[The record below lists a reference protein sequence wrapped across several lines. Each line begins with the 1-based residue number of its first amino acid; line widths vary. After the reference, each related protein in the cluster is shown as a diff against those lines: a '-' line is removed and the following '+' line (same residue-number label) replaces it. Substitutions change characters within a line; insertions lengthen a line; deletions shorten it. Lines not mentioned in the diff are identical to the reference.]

1 MEIREMKIDDLAP
14 VYHLGEKLFTS
25 ERHSNLYRTWSES
38 EVTSMFLSSP
48 QLSLVAEE
56 DGRVAG
62 FLLGTI
68 IQKPRTAW
76 NYGHLV
82 WLGVDPSW
90 QRGGI
95 GRKLYEYFKDIMTD
109 EGIRILIVDTQAD
122 NEKALAFFRR
132 QGFAQETEHVYL
144 ALNIESAG
152 RDNDDMKGSNIAL

>member
-38 EVTSMFLSSP
+38 EVTSMFLSAP

-56 DGRVAG
+56 DGLLAG

-90 QRGGI
+90 QRGGV
-95 GRKLYEYFKDIMTD
+95 GRKLYECFKDIMID

-122 NEKALAFFRR
+122 NEKALGFFRR
-132 QGFAQETEHVYL
+132 QGFAQATEHVYL
-144 ALNIESAG
+144 SLNIESAG
-152 RDNDDMKGSNIAL
+152 RDKDDMKGNNIAL